1 METLEQSFNL
11 NLTEEQTLIRDTIRD
26 FADKTIR
33 PVVMEF
39 DESQKFP
46 TDIMHQLG
54 EMGFLGIL
62 IPEQYGG
69 AGLGYIEYVLVIEEL
84 AKVDPS
90 IALSVAAHNGLC
102 TNHIYRFSNEKLK
115 NKYLPDLTSGKKFGA
130 WGLTEPSSGSD
141 AGNMKTTAIKDGDYY
156 ILNGTKTFIT
166 HGTVGETVVI
176 MAITNKEKGKKGI
189 SSFILEKE
197 MEGFVVGKKENKL
210 GMRAS
215 DTTQLI
221 FENCKVPVENIIG
234 NEGEGFVQALK
245 ILEGGRIS
253 IAALSVGLAQGA
265 MEAAIK
271 YSGERQQFGKYLNEF
286 QAIQFKLAEMATNI
300 EAARLLTYKVA
311 TAKDNGILNTKEAA
325 MAKLFASEIAEKA
338 ANDAVQ
344 IFGGYGFVKDY
355 PVEKFYRD
363 VKLLTIGEGTSEIQR
378 IVIAK
383 DLLKD

>member
-1 METLEQSFNL
+1 MEALEQTFNL
-11 NLTEEQTLIRDTIRD
+11 DLTEEQILIRNTVRD
-26 FADKTIR
+26 FADKTVR

-39 DESQKFP
+39 DESQEFP
-46 TDIMHQLG
+46 AEIMHQLG

-69 AGLGYIEYVLVIEEL
+69 AGLGYVEYALVIEEL

-90 IALSVAAHNGLC
+90 LALSVAAHNGLC
-102 TNHIYRFSNEKLK
+102 TNHLYTFSNEDLR
-115 NKYLPDLTSGKKFGA
+115 NKYLPDLTSGKKIGA
-130 WGLTEPSSGSD
+130 WGLTESSSGSD
-141 AGNMKTTAIKDGDYY
+141 AGNMKTTAVKEGEYY
-156 ILNGTKTFIT
+156 ILNGNKTFIT
-166 HGTVGETVVI
+166 HGKVGETAVI
-176 MAITNKEKGKKGI
+176 MAITDKDKGKKGI
-189 SSFILEKE
+189 SAFILEKGTD
-197 MEGFVVGKKENKL
+197 GFVVGKKENKL

-221 FENCKVPVENIIG
+221 FENCKVPAENLIG
-234 NEGEGFVQALK
+234 VEGEGFIQAMK

-253 IAALSVGLAQGA
+253 IAALAIGLAQGA

-271 YSGERQQFGKYLNEF
+271 YSGERRQFGKYLKEF
-286 QAIQFKLAEMATNI
+286 QAIQFKLAEMNTNI
-300 EAARLLTYKVA
+300 EAARILTYKAA
-311 TAKDNGILNTKEAA
+311 TMKDNGIPNTKEAA

-344 IFGGYGFVKDY
+344 IFGGYGFIKDY

-378 IVIAK
+378 IVIAR

>member
-26 FADKTIR
+26 FADKIIR

-69 AGLGYIEYVLVIEEL
+69 AGLGHIEYVLVIEEL

-102 TNHIYRFSNEKLK
+102 TNHIYRFSNEELK

-176 MAITNKEKGKKGI
+176 MAITDKEKGKKGI

>member
-26 FADKTIR
+26 FADKIIR

-102 TNHIYRFSNEKLK
+102 TNHIYRFSNEELK

-176 MAITNKEKGKKGI
+176 MAITDKEKGKK
-189 SSFILEKE
+189 
-197 MEGFVVGKKENKL
+197 
-210 GMRAS
+210 
-215 DTTQLI
+215 
-221 FENCKVPVENIIG
+221 
-234 NEGEGFVQALK
+234 
-245 ILEGGRIS
+245 
-253 IAALSVGLAQGA
+253 
-265 MEAAIK
+265 
-271 YSGERQQFGKYLNEF
+271 ER
-286 QAIQFKLAEMATNI
+286 
-300 EAARLLTYKVA
+300 
-311 TAKDNGILNTKEAA
+311 
-325 MAKLFASEIAEKA
+325 S
-338 ANDAVQ
+338 
-344 IFGGYGFVKDY
+344 
-355 PVEKFYRD
+355 
-363 VKLLTIGEGTSEIQR
+363 
-378 IVIAK
+378 
-383 DLLKD
+383 